1 MPETEQSSLTV
12 TVTIDPSPRADELA
26 AQLRKVRDVLA
37 RAYRNALIGHDLP
50 VYHPA
55 MQGLAA
61 ASINIEGVIQQL
73 DPPRVVGAAPGSDQA
88 IRGLGRA

>member
-1 MPETEQSSLTV
+1 MPDLEQSSLTV
-12 TVTIDPSPRADELA
+12 TITIDPSPRADTLA
-26 AQLRKVRDVLA
+26 AELRKVRDALA

-61 ASINIEGVIQQL
+61 AAVNIEGVIQVL
-73 DPPRVVGAAPGSDQA
+73 DPPRLQVAGTDQA

>member
-12 TVTIDPSPRADELA
+12 TITIDPSPRAEALA
-26 AQLRKVRDVLA
+26 AELRKVRDILA
-37 RAYRNALIGHDLP
+37 RAYRNALLGHDLP

-61 ASINIEGVIQQL
+61 ASVNVEGVIQVL
-73 DPPRVVGAAPGSDQA
+73 DPPRLVPGSDQA